1 MGLSKTFSRLVVMIL
16 VLVLVVVSLKFCKNL
31 NTTIEESVVTYSD
44 TTYITHVDTIEFEKV
59 ITRTE
64 TNYETVILY
73 TQEDGTLVKQFITS
87 IDDSLIEGTISTAIS
102 INDTVV
108 TLLDQHIA
116 YIPKFPKYIYQTDSV
131 FIHDSTVVTKI
142 DTKINVLVGANV
154 SIGGTN
160 SITPTIGLQLKNKSI
175 IELGYDP
182 FNKNFMIGGKFK
194 LKLKR

>member
-59 ITRTE
+59 ITRSE

>member
-87 IDDSLIEGTISTAIS
+87 IDDCLIEGTISTAIS

-182 FNKNFMIGGKFK
+182 INKNFMIGAKFK
-194 LKLKR
+194 HKLKR

>member
-175 IELGYDP
+175 IST
-182 FNKNFMIGGKFK
+182 NKIM
-194 LKLKR
+194 R

>member
-116 YIPKFPKYIYQTDSV
+116 YIPK
-131 FIHDSTVVTKI
+131 
-142 DTKINVLVGANV
+142 
-154 SIGGTN
+154 
-160 SITPTIGLQLKNKSI
+160 
-175 IELGYDP
+175 
-182 FNKNFMIGGKFK
+182 
-194 LKLKR
+194 